1 MKSKR
6 EPKRKKQLQSN
17 NNKLSF
23 LTREWKARS
32 EYGIIYVVVSG
43 IVKALWLLNLVEWFK
58 RLFYHICRLVKKDV
72 SKKTATNWAIDLF
85 IVLKFILVYRVIY
98 LPEKPVYLVIVLY
111 LLIMNI
117 FTYFYYHIWKATSD
131 QGSHWQ
137 TRRFITLTLAIAFNI
152 LCYVYLYW
160 KGLSRFIQWQ
170 DDTLLTLPMVFQ
182 YSLANT
188 FMLPSFLSV
197 ANSLGFY
204 LQTSQQVISFI
215 FLAII
220 LSSSIPEYSKEK

>member
-1 MKSKR
+1 MKNKRESKR
-6 EPKRKKQLQSN
+6 CKLLQCLGN
-17 NNKLSF
+17 MWSF
-23 LTREWKARS
+23 LTNEWKARY
-32 EYGIIYVVVSG
+32 EYGIIYVVVSA
-43 IVKALWLLNLVEWFK
+43 IVKALWLINLVEWFK
-58 RLFYHICRLVKKDV
+58 CLFYQVGRIVIKDV
-72 SKKTATNWAIDLF
+72 SKRAATSWAIDIF
-85 IVLKFILVYRVIY
+85 IVLKFILVYRFIY

-111 LLIMNI
+111 LLIMNV
-117 FTYFYYHIWKATSD
+117 FTYFYHHIWKTPSD

-137 TRRFITLTLAIAFNI
+137 TRRFVTLTLAIAFNI

-170 DDTLLTLPMVFQ
+170 DNTLLTLPMVFQ

-197 ANSLGFY
+197 ANSFGLY
-204 LQTSQQVISFI
+204 LQTSQQLISFI

-220 LSSSIPEYSKEK
+220 LNSSIPQQCKEK